1 MKISLITIS
10 PDGVV
15 WKTMRDGTIMSGR
28 VGPEVPRDKH
38 GDYIYVGSQ
47 FRFDAS
53 SYGRPF
59 ADLPIFFD
67 ATPKLERFFKAL
79 ALTELSQKWFGLAVR
94 KPLLAVHLTGYS
106 RILHLGEKWALK
118 ECIFRWG
125 SGDAIV
131 CNWPTP
137 YTEAQV
143 REVLCGDIFKKAPNT
158 ESCDSPAAARPL
170 LNQPGSDGR

>member
-10 PDGVV
+10 PEGVV
-15 WKTMRDGTIMSGR
+15 WKTIRDGAIVSGG
-28 VGPEVPRDKH
+28 VGPEVPRDKN

-47 FRFDAS
+47 LRVEAS

-59 ADLPIFFD
+59 TDLPIFFE
-67 ATPKLERFFKAL
+67 ASPKLERFFKAL
-79 ALTELSQKWFGLAVR
+79 VLSELSRKWLGLLSR
-94 KPLLAVHLTGYS
+94 KPVLAVHLTGYS
-106 RILHLGEKWALK
+106 RLVQTEESLALK

-125 SGDAIV
+125 NGDAIV

-143 REVLCGDIFKKAPNT
+143 REILQGDVFKKAPN
-158 ESCDSPAAARPL
+158 PKRAANGALR
-170 LNQPGSDGR
+170 SD